1 MRQPS
6 EDDPQQTTNYSQLME
21 ITECDE
27 FVVTQQSS
35 SKRPP
40 SNNEYMMVHS
50 QHHEDASMFDQRMLS
65 RGQILSRNNSTENI
79 DCEMRDEGAAA

>member
-1 MRQPS
+1 MMQPS

-27 FVVTQQSS
+27 FMVTQQSS
-35 SKRPP
+35 SKRPL
-40 SNNEYMMVHS
+40 SNNEYMMAHC
-50 QHHEDASMFDQRMLS
+50 QQNGDASMFDQRMPS
-65 RGQILSRNNSTENI
+65 RGQILSRNNTTENI